1 MSKKLNQY
9 EAMFLLPA
17 GVIEVEAAIKLSR
30 GVVEKHGG
38 NVLVAKKWDERK
50 LAYEIG
56 KAKRGIYV
64 LVYFQAPGA
73 AIALIDRDVRLS
85 EQFTRVLITDADH
98 LAVEEMEAVEPQPI
112 QIREER
118 PAFDGG
124 YGSYN
129 SGLPPA
135 PRGFRRREEAETGKD

>member
-1 MSKKLNQY
+1 LWRC
-9 EAMFLLPA
+9 LLLDLI
-17 GVIEVEAAIKLSR
+17 VIIVI
-30 GVVEKHGG
+30 
-38 NVLVAKKWDERK
+38 
-50 LAYEIG
+50 IF
-56 KAKRGIYV
+56 I
-64 LVYFQAPGA
+64 
-73 AIALIDRDVRLS
+73 I
-85 EQFTRVLITDADH
+85 VLITDADH
-98 LAVEEMEAVEPQPI
+98 LSGEEMEAVEPQPI